1 MPFKMKLPHPIP
13 YQGSKRNLADKILK
27 YFPKHFQTL
36 IEPFAGSA
44 AISIASA
51 YYYKAE
57 KFVINDIN
65 NPLISLWDCIINN
78 PQFIIRSYYDIWN
91 EQIGREETYYYDI
104 REKFNLTQEPQYLL
118 FLLAKCVKAAV
129 RYNIE
134 GKFNQS
140 PDKRRLGRNPQMMR
154 EDILSVSSLLKNK
167 TQLFSSDYQH
177 ILNTAT
183 NNDLVY
189 LDPPYQGTGMNGGFN
204 YAGNIKFDE
213 FVISLIDLNNRSIPY
228 ILSFDG
234 RTGDKTY
241 GSPLPEILNLTKI
254 EINAGRSSQA
264 TLLNR
269 KEFTYEAI
277 YLSPGLLDKIN
288 LSEITSIETS
298 QLELY

>member
-1 MPFKMKLPHPIP
+1 MKLPHPIP

>member
-1 MPFKMKLPHPIP
+1 MKLPHPIP

-27 YFPKHFQTL
+27 YFPKRFGTL

-44 AISIASA
+44 SISIASA
-51 YYYKAE
+51 YYYKVE
-57 KFVINDIN
+57 RFVINDIN
-65 NPLISLWDCIINN
+65 SPLINLWDSIINN

-91 EQIGREETYYYDI
+91 EQIGREEMHYYEI

-129 RYNIE
+129 RYNAE

-154 EDILSVSSLLKNK
+154 EDIIAVSNLLKNK
-167 TQLFSSDYQH
+167 SQLFSSDYQH
-177 ILNTAT
+177 ILNIAT
-183 NNDLVY
+183 SNDLVY

-204 YAGNIKFDE
+204 YAGNIEFDE
-213 FVISLIDLNNRSIPY
+213 FIISLVDLNNRSIPF

-241 GSPLPEILNLTKI
+241 GSPLPESLNLTKI

-288 LSEITSIETS
+288 LSEITRFETS
-298 QLELY
+298 QLVLY